1 MCVSGLPKRNG
12 IKHAGEIAT
21 MALELLSAITEM
33 KVPHLPLVS
42 YMNGV
47 ICLYSIECVSTL
59 HLFYVYINVCYMC
72 IHCVCTVRIHM
83 CALHINTMHINR
95 CV

>member
-47 ICLYSIECVSTL
+47 ICFL
-59 HLFYVYINVCYMC
+59 
-72 IHCVCTVRIHM
+72 
-83 CALHINTMHINR
+83 
-95 CV
+95 

>member
-42 YMNGV
+42 YINGF
-47 ICLYSIECVSTL
+47 ICL
-59 HLFYVYINVCYMC
+59 
-72 IHCVCTVRIHM
+72 
-83 CALHINTMHINR
+83 
-95 CV
+95 